1 MAKNLSRKI
10 LEAHLAKPSEMI
22 PGEEI
27 YLKVDQTLT
36 HDINAVMTYLA
47 FEQIGLDRTQVE
59 TSVSYLDHNLL
70 YLDYKTPDDH
80 IYLQSVYGWR
90 QPHASRRFHWNDVY
104 WCRWNGCCNSY
115 DGGADAAEN
124 AADYSCKSHW
134 KAEGGVQCQGC
145 DFGNAAPQ
153 YGERR
158 TGKNL

>member
-70 YLDYKTPDDH
+70 YWIIKHRMIIFICSLLQRNTEFMCRDRETASVMPYMLPGLERLESCLWAATATP
-80 IYLQSVYGWR
+80 LMEVPSV
-90 QPHASRRFHWNDVY
+90 
-104 WCRWNGCCNSY
+104 
-115 DGGADAAEN
+115 
-124 AADYSCKSHW
+124 
-134 KAEGGVQCQGC
+134 
-145 DFGNAAPQ
+145 
-153 YGERR
+153 
-158 TGKNL
+158 